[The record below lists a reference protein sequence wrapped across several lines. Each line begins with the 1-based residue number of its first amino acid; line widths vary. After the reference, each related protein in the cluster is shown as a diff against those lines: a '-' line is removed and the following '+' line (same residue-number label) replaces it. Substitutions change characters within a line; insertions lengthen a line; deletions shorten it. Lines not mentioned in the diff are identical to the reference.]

1 MLVSAKLPAWV
12 MSVINRALVDGVLP
26 QIDHAVAASVEPF
39 TVPEIMRPDG
49 GGKRYGMVHYGIFIP
64 GLPEP
69 FRYCNIMTLLG
80 ATGTLMMDNDY
91 LLRDPPSDTATFL
104 CSTAEGDDHH
114 YQAYSIANDCRREE
128 GDVLVAFGEHLT
140 ITGCFPDYQVEVAY
154 EDFRLT
160 LAIRCTNTV
169 SWFVRNVAYDHFS
182 LLAFCSG
189 TLTRNGQTLEI
200 QDHPCTFEYARSASP
215 YALTRRVIHQRDQVR
230 GAVFDQRHD
239 LCDAFR
245 VGDLVAAMHPVV
257 DQAATEAVNVARDL
271 RRQRHVAHADL
282 GGVEGQRVIG
292 GGDAGGGVALVGLGD
307 GQIDRE
313 QHAGARLDVLFHR
326 VAMKIDEAGQQQAP
340 AQIDFVGARRGFGI
354 NRRDVA
360 VLDQHRRIDLSVGQ
374 HRARADQIC
383 FGAHYRTLARSQA
396 DR

>member
-26 QIDHAVAASVEPF
+26 QIDHAVASSVEPF

-215 YALTRRVIHQRDQVR
+215 YALTRRVIPDAWKLPADFFTYQIINLTDDIQLLLTDVSSLGRPLFKGMHVR
-230 GAVFDQRHD
+230 NRSGAAAIHVDDVSLEVLEYQPQPAQAPDGKTMRLPLRFRW
-239 LCDAFR
+239 R
-245 VGDLVAAMHPVV
+245 VGSA
-257 DQAATEAVNVARDL
+257 
-271 RRQRHVAHADL
+271 
-282 GGVEGQRVIG
+282 EGEELDIECRI
-292 GGDAGGGVALVGLGD
+292 ASPWRFGLGRGYTASYAFEGRYQGQPCSGD
-307 GQIDRE
+307 GYIEYIDC
-313 QHAGARLDVLFHR
+313 
-326 VAMKIDEAGQQQAP
+326 AGQ
-340 AQIDFVGARRGFGI
+340 
-354 NRRDVA
+354 
-360 VLDQHRRIDLSVGQ
+360 
-374 HRARADQIC
+374 
-383 FGAHYRTLARSQA
+383 
-396 DR
+396 